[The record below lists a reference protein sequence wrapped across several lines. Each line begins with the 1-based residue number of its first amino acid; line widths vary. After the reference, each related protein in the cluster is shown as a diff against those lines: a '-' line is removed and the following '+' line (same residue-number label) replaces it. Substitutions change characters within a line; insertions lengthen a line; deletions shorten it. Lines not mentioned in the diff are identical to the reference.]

1 MSVGGASVLS
11 RMAKVVGDSN
21 ATSDPAQIAAYQIDG
36 RSPATVVHP
45 GSSEEVVEIVK
56 FAARE
61 KLAIVPTGARTK
73 LGIGMP
79 PRQYDVALD
88 MTRMDRIVAYD
99 PGDLTLSVE
108 PGIPLHKIASALAEH
123 RQFLP
128 LAVLFANRA
137 TVGGT
142 IASGVDS
149 PLRQIYGTARDFV
162 LGMEFVTGDGI
173 AAKSGGRVVKNV
185 AGYDIHK
192 MMIGALGTLGI
203 ITRINFRTFPV
214 PRAVRTFVA
223 TFRGPTAALELR
235 HAIAKSVLR
244 PQSVEILAATGSST
258 AEFGRRA
265 AISFENNRW
274 SVVASFAGH
283 DQVLDR
289 DRRDLQ
295 ALAQGM
301 DRSSLESFTELRAE
315 VAENANRHIAGLPGA
330 ILEHS
335 PAAAIFKTSA
345 LPTDLAGLA
354 AGIQSIEIPW
364 LVMMRGLGITYLALL
379 PPDCSE
385 GSLRVL
391 KQECARIFDLLR
403 KAPRGR
409 SVLLWC
415 PPELKS
421 EINIWGAPPG
431 DLSLMQKLKGVFD
444 PSGILSP
451 GRFMGGL

>member
-1 MSVGGASVLS
+1 MAEIVGAT
-11 RMAKVVGDSN
+11 N
-21 ATSDPAQIAAYQIDG
+21 ATNDPAQITAYQIDG
-36 RSPATVVHP
+36 KSPTAVVRP

-79 PRQYDVALD
+79 PRQYDIALD

-128 LAVLFANRA
+128 LAVPFANRA
-137 TVGGT
+137 TAGGT

-185 AGYDIHK
+185 TGYDIHK
-192 MMIGALGTLGI
+192 MMIGALGSLGV
-203 ITRINFRTFPV
+203 ITRINFRTFPL
-214 PRAVRTFVA
+214 PRATRTCIA
-223 TFRGPTAALELR
+223 TFRGSAGACELR
-235 HAIAKSVLR
+235 DAIAKSVLR
-244 PQSVEILAATGSST
+244 PRTVEILAAAGGST
-258 AEFGRRA
+258 TELGRRA
-265 AISFENNRW
+265 AVSFENDRW
-274 SVVASFAGH
+274 SVVVSFSG
-283 DQVLDR
+283 DEQVLDR
-289 DRRDLQ
+289 DRRESE
-295 ALAQGM
+295 ALARGM
-301 DRSSLESFTELRAE
+301 DRRAFESFTELRAE
-315 VAENANRHIAGLPGA
+315 PAENANRHIAELPGA

-335 PAAAIFKTSA
+335 PDAAIFKISA

-354 AGIQSIEIPW
+354 GGVQSIKVPW
-364 LVMMRGLGITYLALL
+364 LVVMRGLGVTYLTLL
-379 PPDCSE
+379 PPDRSE
-385 GSLRVL
+385 GSLRL
-391 KQECARIFDLLR
+391 LQQECTRILSLSG
-403 KAPRGR
+403 KAPWGR
-409 SVLLWC
+409 CVLLWC
-415 PPELKS
+415 RPELKS
-421 EINIWGAPPG
+421 EIDVWGAPPG
-431 DLSLMQKLKGVFD
+431 DFVLMQKLKSVFD

-451 GRFMGGL
+451 GRFMGGI

>member
-11 RMAKVVGDSN
+11 RMAEIAGVAN
-21 ATSDPAQIAAYQIDG
+21 ATSDPAHIALFQIDG
-36 RSPATVVHP
+36 KSPTTVVRP
-45 GSSEEVVEIVK
+45 DSSEEVVEIVK

-61 KLAIVPTGARTK
+61 KLAIVSAGARTK

-79 PRQYDVALD
+79 PRRYDVALD

-108 PGIPLHKIASALAEH
+108 PGIPLHKIASTLAEH

-128 LAVLFANRA
+128 LAVPFADRA
-137 TVGGT
+137 TAGGT

-185 AGYDIHK
+185 TGYDIHK
-192 MMIGALGTLGI
+192 MMIGALGTLGV

-214 PRAVRTFVA
+214 PRATRTCIA
-223 TFRGPTAALELR
+223 TFRGPVGACELR
-235 HAIAKSVLR
+235 QAVAKSVLR
-244 PQSVEILAATGSST
+244 PQTVDILAAAGSST
-258 AEFGRRA
+258 ADLGRRA
-265 AISFENNRW
+265 AVSFENNRW
-274 SVVASFAGH
+274 SVVVSFAG
-283 DQVLDR
+283 DEQVLDR
-289 DRRDLQ
+289 DRRELE
-295 ALAQGM
+295 ALARGA
-301 DRSSLESFTELRAE
+301 DRSALESFTELRAE
-315 VAENANRHIAGLPGA
+315 PAENVSDYIADLPAA
-330 ILEHS
+330 ILDHS
-335 PAAAIFKTSA
+335 PGAAIFKISA

-354 AGIQSIEIPW
+354 DDVQSIEIPW
-364 LVMMRGLGITYLALL
+364 LVMMRGLGVTYLALM
-379 PPDCSE
+379 PPNRSE
-385 GSLRVL
+385 GSLRLL
-391 KQECARIFDLLR
+391 KQECARIFSLSG
-403 KAPRGR
+403 KAPWGR
-409 SVLLWC
+409 CVLLWC

-421 EINIWGAPPG
+421 EINVWGAPPS
-431 DLSLMQKLKGVFD
+431 DFMLMQKLKSVFD